1 MRRLGIIV
9 LAAAVLGIAG
19 AAVIG
24 KADRKVPEL
33 KLEELQE
40 AFNAAHKQT
49 RLLVTF
55 APT

>member
-9 LAAAVLGIAG
+9 MAAAVLGIAG

-24 KADRKVPEL
+24 KADKKVPEL
-33 KLEELQE
+33 KMEELQE

-55 APT
+55 SPT

>member
-1 MRRLGIIV
+1 MRRLGIIMIG
-9 LAAAVLGIAG
+9 AAVLGIVG

-33 KLEELQE
+33 KVDELQD

>member
-1 MRRLGIIV
+1 MRRLGMIV
-9 LAAAVLGIAG
+9 IAVAVLGIAG

-33 KLEELQE
+33 KVDELRE
-40 AFNAAHKQT
+40 AFNEAHKQT

-55 APT
+55 SPT